1 MIFNITKKINCDN
14 IKYSECSD
22 NIIKKLSSLNLK
34 LVANKETDI
43 VNGYLQIIHAQPHQI
58 KIELYDKDEKSNHHH
73 KSTFQKAKN
82 LPTLEEIKKLL

>member
-1 MIFNITKKINCDN
+1 MIYTITKKINCDN

-34 LVANKETDI
+34 LVANNETDT
-43 VNGYLQIIHAQPHQI
+43 VNGYLHIIHGKPHQI
-58 KIELYDKDEKSNHHH
+58 KIELYEKDDKPDPKH
-73 KSTFQKAKN
+73 KTTFQKVKN